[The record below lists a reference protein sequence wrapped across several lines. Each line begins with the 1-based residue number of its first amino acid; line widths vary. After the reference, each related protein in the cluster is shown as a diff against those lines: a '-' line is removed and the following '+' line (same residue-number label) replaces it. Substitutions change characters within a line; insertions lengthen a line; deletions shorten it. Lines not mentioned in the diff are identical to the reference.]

1 MEEVKQDTTS
11 LWILL
16 KFRSH
21 HVHLQGDLPTI
32 EEINEHIQKTLQQKQ
47 RGKSPSIS
55 GGLPMLLLSVL
66 PPVIPRASWPSAEH
80 CINPMRRSVTFNSEP
95 KLDDSAV
102 SRRSSRYEG
111 GESESE
117 EKVNMLTRL
126 RQLLSKDKKP
136 GIASA
141 LRAHMGYIT
150 HFVPGKRSS
159 EESIDSNETPGKKD
173 LQYNSGPIIITPED
187 GEPTERSTTQHRVS
201 FLLDNLKPDKE
212 SVLKQTRICSPRFPH
227 RILPTTSLTDIRRK
241 SGRKLEEGY
250 KSHSLEDTTRFRVWT
265 TRASMDNYTGC
276 PGREEQEQETST

>member
-1 MEEVKQDTTS
+1 
-11 LWILL
+11 
-16 KFRSH
+16 
-21 HVHLQGDLPTI
+21 
-32 EEINEHIQKTLQQKQ
+32 
-47 RGKSPSIS
+47 
-55 GGLPMLLLSVL
+55 MLLLSVL

-80 CINPMRRSVTFNSEP
+80 CVNPMRRSVTFNSEP
-95 KLDDSAV
+95 KLDESAV

-126 RQLLSKDKKP
+126 RQLLSKEKKP

-159 EESIDSNETPGKKD
+159 EESIDSNETPGGKKD
-173 LQYNSGPIIITPED
+173 PQYNSGPIIVTPED
-187 GEPTERSTTQHRVS
+187 DCAERSTTQHRVS
-201 FLLDNLKPDKE
+201 FLLDNLKPDQE

-227 RILPTTSLTDIRRK
+227 RILPTSSLTDIRRK
-241 SGRKLEEGY
+241 SVRMLEEGY

-265 TRASMDNYTGC
+265 TRASMDNSHTGC
-276 PGREEQEQETST
+276 PVNQEQEQQTSA